1 MGRTTVYNSGLVT
14 DEKWEQV
21 CQDNKYLLNE
31 FLDYLK
37 AADKSPQTIYQ
48 YNSQLRIVFVWLL
61 ENCDNKSF
69 VNVKKREWVKFIG
82 YLTSELKVSSSRIAS
97 IKSVMSSLSNF
108 IETILDEDYPSFRNI
123 IKIIPTPGKQT
134 IREKTVLTSE
144 QIDAGLQELVKKK
157 KYQVAC
163 FFALLLASGM
173 RRAEAIQM
181 QVEDF
186 TESNLVL
193 HGIWYKTR
201 PIRTKG
207 KGVKGKIL
215 EKYVSKDI
223 FQKYFD
229 LWMQHRRENGIQ
241 HNSLFIVFKNGN
253 YQQASISTAN
263 SWAETIEKVLGV
275 PFYNHACRHYWT
287 TKEIK
292 GGTPESIIKELQGW
306 AGLEM
311 VSLYNDTSTEEQLQ
325 TFYDKQKEQ
334 EGD

>member
-21 CQDNKYLLNE
+21 SEENKYLLKE
-31 FLDYLK
+31 FNDYLK

-48 YNSQLRIVFVWLL
+48 YNSQLKIVFVWLL
-61 ENCDNKSF
+61 ENCNNKSF
-69 VNVKKREWVKFIG
+69 TDVKKREWVKFIG
-82 YLTSELKVSSSRIAS
+82 YLTSELQVSSNRIS
-97 IKSVMSSLSNF
+97 SMKSAMSSLSNF

-123 IKIIPTPGKQT
+123 IKIIPTPGKT
-134 IREKTVLTSE
+134 TVREKTVLTNE
-144 QIDAGLQELVKKK
+144 QIDEGLEQLINKK
-157 KYQVAC
+157 KYQLAC
-163 FFALLLASGM
+163 FFALLLGSGM

-181 QVEDF
+181 RVDDF
-186 TESNLVL
+186 KEENLVL
-193 HGIWYKTR
+193 NGIWYKTR

-207 KGVKGKIL
+207 KGVQGKVL
-215 EKYVSKDI
+215 EKYVSKEI

-229 LWMQHRRENGIQ
+229 LWMQYRKEQGIQ
-241 HNSLFIVFKNGN
+241 SEYLFVVFKNGN
-253 YQQASISTAN
+253 YAQASISTAN
-263 SWAETIEKVLGV
+263 SWAERIEKVLGV

-306 AGLEM
+306 SGLEM

-325 TFYDKQKEQ
+325 TFYDRQKEQ
-334 EGD
+334 KGE

>member
-31 FLDYLK
+31 FEDYLK

-48 YNSQLRIVFVWLL
+48 YISQLKIVFVWLL
-61 ENCDNKSF
+61 DNCNNKSF
-69 VNVKKREWVKFIG
+69 TDVKKREWVKFIG
-82 YLTSELKVSSSRIAS
+82 YLTSDLKVSSNRISS
-97 IKSVMSSLSNF
+97 IKSAMSSLSNF
-108 IETILDEDYPSFRNI
+108 IETILDEDYPTFRNI
-123 IKIIPTPGKQT
+123 IKIIPTPGKAT
-134 IREKTVLTSE
+134 VREKTVLTNE
-144 QIDAGLQELVKKK
+144 QIDLGLATLVEKRKL
-157 KYQVAC
+157 QLAC

-181 QVEDF
+181 RVDDF
-186 TESNLVL
+186 KPENLVL
-193 HGIWYKTR
+193 NGIWYKTH

-207 KGVKGKIL
+207 RGVQGKIL
-215 EKYVSKDI
+215 EKYVSKEI

-229 LWMQHRRENGIQ
+229 LWMQYRKEQGIQ
-241 HNSLFIVFKNGN
+241 SEHLFVVFKHGN
-253 YQQASISTAN
+253 YEPASISTAN